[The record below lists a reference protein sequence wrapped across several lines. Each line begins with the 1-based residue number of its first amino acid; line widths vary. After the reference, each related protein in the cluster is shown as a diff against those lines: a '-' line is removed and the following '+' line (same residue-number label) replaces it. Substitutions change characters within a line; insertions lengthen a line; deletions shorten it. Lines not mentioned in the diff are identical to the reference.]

1 MKFATRLLN
10 FDPAPGDRFS
20 PANTPIY
27 QTATF
32 RQDDATEFGEY
43 DYSRSGNPTRAVV
56 EKQIAALESG
66 TRGFCFAT
74 GLAAITAV
82 TRLVSPGEEILACD
96 DLYGGTYRLFS
107 RILAKRGINVRYVDF
122 TNPASIAAAINNKTR
137 LVYLESPTNPLLQII
152 DIAAVSEIAHRSSA
166 LVCVDNSTMSPYLQ
180 RPLELGADIVLHSAT
195 KFLCGH
201 SDVMAGAVVVAD
213 NELAAELYLI
223 QNGEG
228 AGLAPFD
235 SFLLLRGMKTLS
247 LRLDRQSANA
257 GKIAEFL
264 AAHPAV
270 DRVYYPGLLP
280 HGAHQGHAGGP
291 GLADA
296 RQLAIHRSQA
306 SGDGAVLSFV
316 TGDPELSRTIV
327 EATKLFNIAV
337 SFGGVNSTISL
348 PNYMSHASI
357 PADLRQQKSIPA
369 DLVRVSVGAEDADD
383 LVDDLSQA
391 FEIASRQT
399 NALRAVAAD

>member
-1 MKFATRLLN
+1 MKFATRLLT
-10 FDPAPGDRFS
+10 FDPAPGDRFT

-32 RQDDATEFGEY
+32 RQDDATAFGEF

-56 EKQIAALESG
+56 EKQIAALEGG
-66 TRGFCFAT
+66 TRGFCFST

-82 TRLVSPGEEILACD
+82 TRLLSPGEEILACD

-107 RILAKRGINVRYVDF
+107 RILTKRGINVRYVDF
-122 TNPASIAAAINNKTR
+122 TNLDAVAAAVTNNTR

-152 DIAAVSEIAHRSSA
+152 DIAAVVEIAQRSGA

-213 NELAAELYLI
+213 ETLAEELYLI

-228 AGLAPFD
+228 AGLSPFD
-235 SFLLLRGMKTLS
+235 SFLLLRGTKTLS
-247 LRLDRQSANA
+247 LRLDRQQANA
-257 GKIAEFL
+257 KKIAEL
-264 AAHPAV
+264 LDAHPAV
-270 DRVYYPGLLP
+270 DRVYY
-280 HGAHQGHAGGP
+280 P

-306 SGDGAVLSFV
+306 SGDGAVLSFA
-316 TGDPELSRTIV
+316 TGDPEFSRAIV
-327 EATKLFNIAV
+327 EATRLFAITV

-357 PADLRQQKSIPA
+357 PAHLRQQKSIPA

-383 LVDDLSQA
+383 LIDDLGQA
-391 FEIASRQT
+391 FELAGRHAST
-399 NALRAVAAD
+399 LRAVAAD

>member
-1 MKFATRLLN
+1 VKFATRLLTFN
-10 FDPAPGDRFS
+10 PAPGDRLT

-32 RQDDATEFGEY
+32 RQDDATAFGEY

-56 EKQIAALESG
+56 EKQIADLESG

-107 RILAKRGINVRYVDF
+107 RILAKRGIHVRYVDF
-122 TNPASIAAAINNKTR
+122 TNLDAVADAISDKTK

-152 DIAAVSEIAHRSSA
+152 DIVAVSDIAHHNGV

-213 NELAAELYLI
+213 EELGQELHLI

-235 SFLLLRGMKTLS
+235 SYLLLRGTKTLS
-247 LRLDRQSANA
+247 LRLDRQQSNA
-257 GKIAEFL
+257 KAIAEL
-264 AAHPAV
+264 LDAHPAV
-270 DRVYYPGLLP
+270 DRVYYPGL
-280 HGAHQGHAGGP
+280 
-291 GLADA
+291 ADA
-296 RQLAIHRSQA
+296 RQLAVHRAQA

-316 TGDPELSRTIV
+316 TGDPEFSRTIV
-327 EATKLFNIAV
+327 EATKLFAITV

-357 PADLRQQKSIPA
+357 PAHLRQQKRIPA
-369 DLVRVSVGAEDADD
+369 DLVRVSVGAEDVDD
-383 LVDDLSQA
+383 LIDDLSQA
-391 FEIASRQT
+391 LEIAARQPSE
-399 NALRAVAAD
+399 LRAVSSD

>member
-10 FDPAPGDRFS
+10 FDPSPGDRFT

-32 RQDDATEFGEY
+32 RQQDATEFGEY
-43 DYSRSGNPTRAVV
+43 DYSRSGNPTRAAV
-56 EKQIAALESG
+56 ERQIAALESG
-66 TRGFCFAT
+66 TRGFCFST

-82 TRLVSPGEEILACD
+82 TRLVTPGEEILACD

-107 RILAKRGINVRYVDF
+107 RILANRGIDVRYLDF
-122 TNPASIAAAINNKTR
+122 TDLEAVAAAVSPRTK
-137 LVYLESPTNPLLQII
+137 LVYLETPTNPLLQII
-152 DIAAVSEIAHRSSA
+152 DVARVSDIAHRAGA
-166 LVCVDNSTMSPYLQ
+166 LACVDNSTLSPYLQ

-213 NELAAELYLI
+213 DELAEELYLI

-228 AGLAPFD
+228 AVLAPFD
-235 SFLLLRGMKTLS
+235 SYLLLRGTKTLA
-247 LRLDRQSANA
+247 LRLDRQQANA
-257 GKIAEFL
+257 RAIAEFL
-264 AAHPAV
+264 DTHPAV
-270 DRVYYPGLLP
+270 KRVYYPGLAEERSL
-280 HGAHQGHAGGP
+280 Q
-291 GLADA
+291 
-296 RQLAIHRSQA
+296 IHRAQA

-316 TGDPELSRTIV
+316 TGDAEFSRALV
-327 EATKLFNIAV
+327 EATRLFAITV

-357 PADLRQQKSIPA
+357 PVHIRQQKAIPA
-369 DLVRVSVGAEDADD
+369 DLVRISVGAEDVED
-383 LVDDLSQA
+383 LVADLAGA
-391 FEIASRQT
+391 FEAARQQT
-399 NALRAVAAD
+399 RAAQAVAAD

>member
-1 MKFATRLLN
+1 VKFATRLLTFN
-10 FDPAPGDRFS
+10 PAPGDRLT

-32 RQDDATEFGEY
+32 RQDDATAFGEY

-56 EKQIAALESG
+56 EKQIADLESG

-107 RILAKRGINVRYVDF
+107 RILAKRGIRVRYVDF
-122 TNPASIAAAINNKTR
+122 TNLNAVADAIGDKTK
-137 LVYLESPTNPLLQII
+137 LVYLESPTNPLLQIV
-152 DIAAVSEIAHRSSA
+152 DIAAVADIAHRNAA

-213 NELAAELYLI
+213 EELAQEIYLI

-228 AGLAPFD
+228 AGLSPFD
-235 SFLLLRGMKTLS
+235 SYLLLRGTKTLS
-247 LRLDRQSANA
+247 LRLDRQQSNA
-257 GKIAEFL
+257 KAIAEL
-264 AAHPAV
+264 LDAHPAV
-270 DRVYYPGLLP
+270 DRVYYPR
-280 HGAHQGHAGGP
+280 
-291 GLADA
+291 LADA
-296 RQLAIHRSQA
+296 HQLAIHRAQA

-316 TGDPELSRTIV
+316 TGDPEFSRTIV
-327 EATKLFNIAV
+327 EATKLFAITV

-357 PADLRQQKSIPA
+357 PAHLRQQKSIPA
-369 DLVRVSVGAEDADD
+369 DLVRVSVGAEDVDD
-383 LVDDLSQA
+383 LIDDLSQA
-391 FEIASRQT
+391 LELAARQPS
-399 NALRAVAAD
+399 ALRAACAD

>member
-1 MKFATRLLN
+1 MKFATRLLT
-10 FDPAPGDRFS
+10 FQPAPGDRFT

-32 RQDDATEFGEY
+32 RQDDATAFGEY

-56 EKQIAALESG
+56 EKQIADLESG

-107 RILAKRGINVRYVDF
+107 KILAKRGIHVRYVDF
-122 TNPASIAAAINNKTR
+122 TNLDAVADAISSSTK

-152 DIAAVSEIAHRSSA
+152 DIAAVSEIAHRNGA

-213 NELAAELYLI
+213 EEIGQELYLI

-235 SFLLLRGMKTLS
+235 SYLLLRGTKTLS
-247 LRLDRQSANA
+247 LRLDRQQANA
-257 GKIAEFL
+257 KAIAEL
-264 AAHPAV
+264 LDAHPSV
-270 DRVYYPGLLP
+270 DRVYYP
-280 HGAHQGHAGGP
+280 A
-291 GLADA
+291 LADA
-296 RQLAIHRSQA
+296 RQLAIHRAQA
-306 SGDGAVLSFV
+306 TGDGAVLSFV
-316 TGDPELSRTIV
+316 TGDPEFSRTIV
-327 EATKLFNIAV
+327 EATKLFAITV

-357 PADLRQQKSIPA
+357 PAHLRQQKSIPT
-369 DLVRVSVGAEDADD
+369 DLVRLSVGAEDVEDLIDD
-383 LVDDLSQA
+383 LGQA
-391 FEIASRQT
+391 LEIATRQQT
-399 NALRAVAAD
+399 ELRSVSAD

>member
-1 MKFATRLLN
+1 VKFATRLLN
-10 FDPAPGDRFS
+10 FDPAPGDRFT

-32 RQDDATEFGEY
+32 RQQDATEFGEY

-56 EKQIAALESG
+56 EKQIASLENG

-96 DLYGGTYRLFS
+96 DLYGGAYRLFS

-122 TNPASIAAAINNKTR
+122 SNLDSVAAAITPNTK
-137 LVYLESPTNPLLQII
+137 LVYLETPTNPLLQII
-152 DIAAVSEIAHRSSA
+152 DIAAVADLAHRKGS
-166 LVCVDNSTMSPYLQ
+166 LLCVDNSTMSPYLQ

-201 SDVMAGAVVVAD
+201 SDVMAGAVVVND
-213 NELAAELYLI
+213 EEIGNELYLI

-228 AGLAPFD
+228 AVLSPFD
-235 SFLLLRGMKTLS
+235 SFLLLRGTKTLA
-247 LRLDRQSANA
+247 LRLDRQQGNA
-257 GKIAEFL
+257 KKIADL
-264 AAHPAV
+264 LNAHPAV
-270 DRVYYPGLLP
+270 DRVYYPGL
-280 HGAHQGHAGGP
+280 
-291 GLADA
+291 ADEP
-296 RQLAIHRSQA
+296 QLRIHRAQA
-306 SGDGAVLSFV
+306 TGDGAVLSFV
-316 TGDPELSRTIV
+316 TGDPEFSRAIV
-327 EATKLFNIAV
+327 ETTKLFNITV
-337 SFGGVNSTISL
+337 SFGGVTSTISL

-357 PADLRQQKSIPA
+357 PAQLRQQKSIPA
-369 DLVRVSVGAEDADD
+369 DLVRISVGVEDVDD

-391 FEIASRQT
+391 FEIASREAVRT
-399 NALRAVAAD
+399 RAVAAD

>member
-1 MKFATRLLN
+1 VKFATRLLT
-10 FDPAPGDRFS
+10 FDPAPGDRFA

-32 RQDDATEFGEY
+32 RQEDATSFGEY

-56 EKQIAALESG
+56 EKHIAALESG
-66 TRGFCFAT
+66 TRGFCFST

-82 TRLVSPGEEILACD
+82 TRLLSPGEEILSCD

-122 TNPASIAAAINNKTR
+122 TNLDAVAAAITGNTR

-152 DIAAVSEIAHRSSA
+152 DIAAVSEIAHRSGV

-213 NELAAELYLI
+213 EALGQELYLI

-228 AGLAPFD
+228 AGLSPFD
-235 SFLLLRGMKTLS
+235 SYLLLRGTKTLS
-247 LRLDRQSANA
+247 LRLDRQQSNA
-257 GKIAEFL
+257 KAIAEL
-264 AAHPAV
+264 LDGHPAV
-270 DRVYYPGLLP
+270 DRVYYP
-280 HGAHQGHAGGP
+280 A
-291 GLADA
+291 LANQ
-296 RQLAIHRSQA
+296 RQLAIHRAQA

-316 TGDPELSRTIV
+316 TGDPEFSRTVV
-327 EATKLFNIAV
+327 ETTKLFAIAV

-357 PADLRQQKSIPA
+357 PTHLRQQKSVPA
-369 DLVRVSVGAEDADD
+369 DLVRISVGAEDVDD
-383 LVDDLSQA
+383 LIDDLSQA
-391 FEIASRQT
+391 FEIAARQST
-399 NALRAVAAD
+399 PLRGIAAD

>member
-1 MKFATRLLN
+1 VKFATRLLTFN
-10 FDPAPGDRFS
+10 PAPGDRLT

-32 RQDDATEFGEY
+32 RQDDATAFGEY

-56 EKQIAALESG
+56 EKQIADLESG

-107 RILAKRGINVRYVDF
+107 RILAKRGIHVRYVDF
-122 TNPASIAAAINNKTR
+122 TNLNAVADAIGDTTK

-152 DIAAVSEIAHRSSA
+152 DIAAVSEIAHRRGA

-213 NELAAELYLI
+213 EELGHELYLI

-228 AGLAPFD
+228 AGLSPFD
-235 SFLLLRGMKTLS
+235 SYLLLRGTKTLS
-247 LRLDRQSANA
+247 LRLDRQQSNA
-257 GKIAEFL
+257 KAIAEL
-264 AAHPAV
+264 LDAHPSI
-270 DRVYYPGLLP
+270 DRVYYPGL
-280 HGAHQGHAGGP
+280 
-291 GLADA
+291 ADA
-296 RQLAIHRSQA
+296 HQLAIHRAQA

-316 TGDPELSRTIV
+316 TGDPEFSRTIV
-327 EATKLFNIAV
+327 EATKLFAITV

-357 PADLRQQKSIPA
+357 PAHLRQQKSIPA
-369 DLVRVSVGAEDADD
+369 DLVRVSVGAEDVDD
-383 LVDDLSQA
+383 LIDDLSQA
-391 FEIASRQT
+391 LELAARQPS
-399 NALRAVAAD
+399 ALRAACAD

>member
-1 MKFATRLLN
+1 MKFATRLLT
-10 FDPAPGDRFS
+10 FDPAPGDRFT

-56 EKQIAALESG
+56 EKQIAALENG
-66 TRGFCFAT
+66 ARGFCFST

-122 TNPASIAAAINNKTR
+122 NNLDAVAASINSNTK
-137 LVYLESPTNPLLQII
+137 LVYLESPTNPLLQVI
-152 DIAAVSEIAHRSSA
+152 DIRAVADIAHRTGV

-201 SDVMAGAVVVAD
+201 SDVMAGAVVVSD
-213 NELAAELYLI
+213 HELGEELYLI

-247 LRLDRQSANA
+247 LRLDRQQSNA
-257 GKIAEFL
+257 RKIAEWL
-264 AAHPAV
+264 DAQPAV
-270 DRVYYPGLLP
+270 EHVYYPGL
-280 HGAHQGHAGGP
+280 
-291 GLADA
+291 ADEP
-296 RQLAIHRSQA
+296 QLRVHRAQA

-316 TGDPELSRTIV
+316 TGDAELSRAIV
-327 EATKLFNIAV
+327 EATKLFNITV

-357 PADLRQQKSIPA
+357 PQHLRQQKSIPA
-369 DLVRVSVGAEDADD
+369 NLVRVSVGAEDIED
-383 LVDDLSQA
+383 LLDDLSQA
-391 FEIASRQT
+391 LEFASQL
-399 NALRAVAAD
+399 NVGARAAAAD

>member
-10 FDPAPGDRFS
+10 FDPAPGDRLT

-32 RQDDATEFGEY
+32 RQHDATEFGEY
-43 DYSRSGNPTRAVV
+43 DYSRSGNPTRAAV

-66 TRGFCFAT
+66 TRGFCFST

-82 TRLVSPGEEILACD
+82 TRLLEPGEEILACN

-122 TNPASIAAAINNKTR
+122 TDLHAIAGSIQGNTR
-137 LVYLESPTNPLLQII
+137 LVYLETPTNPLLQII
-152 DIAAVSEIAHRSSA
+152 DIAAVADIAHGSGA

-201 SDVMAGAVVVAD
+201 SDVMAGAVVVND
-213 NELAAELYLI
+213 DQLAQELYLI

-228 AGLAPFD
+228 AVLAPFD
-235 SFLLLRGMKTLS
+235 SFLLLRGTKTLS
-247 LRLDRQSANA
+247 LRLDRQQANA
-257 GKIAEFL
+257 
-264 AAHPAV
+264 AAVAALLDSHPAV
-270 DRVYYPGLLP
+270 DRVYYPGLAEP
-280 HGAHQGHAGGP
+280 E
-291 GLADA
+291 
-296 RQLAIHRSQA
+296 QLRIHRSQA
-306 SGDGAVLSFV
+306 SGDGAVLSFI
-316 TGDPELSRTIV
+316 TGDAEFSRAVV
-327 EATKLFNIAV
+327 EATRLFAITV
-337 SFGGVNSTISL
+337 SFGSVNSTISL

-357 PADLRQQKSIPA
+357 PAALRQQKKIPA
-369 DLVRVSVGAEDADD
+369 DLVRISVGAEDVGD

-391 FEIASRQT
+391 FEFAARAT
-399 NALRAVAAD
+399 GALRAIAAY

>member
-10 FDPAPGDRFS
+10 FDPSPGDRFT

-32 RQDDATEFGEY
+32 RQQDATEFGEY
-43 DYSRSGNPTRAVV
+43 DYSRSGNPTRAAV

-66 TRGFCFAT
+66 ARGFCFST

-82 TRLVSPGEEILACD
+82 TRLLSPDEEILACD

-107 RILAKRGINVRYVDF
+107 RILANRGINVRYLDF
-122 TNPASIAAAINNKTR
+122 TDLDALAAAIDDRTK
-137 LVYLESPTNPLLQII
+137 LVYLETPTNPLLQII
-152 DIAAVSEIAHRSSA
+152 DIAAVSEIAHRSGA
-166 LVCVDNSTMSPYLQ
+166 LVCVDNSTLSPYLQ

-201 SDVMAGAVVVAD
+201 SDVMAGAVVVGD
-213 NELAAELYLI
+213 EELGEELYLI

-228 AGLAPFD
+228 AVLSPFD
-235 SFLLLRGMKTLS
+235 SYLLLRGMKTLS
-247 LRLDRQSANA
+247 LRLDRQQAHA
-257 GKIAEFL
+257 RTIAEFL

-270 DRVYYPGLLP
+270 DRVYYPGL
-280 HGAHQGHAGGP
+280 
-291 GLADA
+291 ADE
-296 RQLAIHRSQA
+296 RQLQVHRSQA
-306 SGDGAVLSFV
+306 SGDGAVISFL
-316 TGDPELSRTIV
+316 TGDPELSRALV
-327 EATKLFNIAV
+327 EATKLFAITV

-357 PADLRQQKSIPA
+357 PAQLRQQKSIPA
-369 DLVRVSVGAEDADD
+369 DLVRISVGAED
-383 LVDDLSQA
+383 VDDLIDDLSAA
-391 FEIASRQT
+391 FELARPQSY
-399 NALRAVAAD
+399 ALRAIAAD

>member
-1 MKFATRLLN
+1 MKFATRLLT
-10 FDPAPGDRFS
+10 FDPAPGDRFT

-32 RQDDATEFGEY
+32 RQDDATAFGDY

-66 TRGFCFAT
+66 TRGFCFST

-82 TRLVSPGEEILACD
+82 TRLLSPGEEILACD

-122 TNPASIAAAINNKTR
+122 TNLDAVAAAITTSTR

-152 DIAAVSEIAHRSSA
+152 DIAAVSDIAHRSGA

-213 NELAAELYLI
+213 EDLAQELYLI

-228 AGLAPFD
+228 AGLSPFD
-235 SFLLLRGMKTLS
+235 SYLLLRGTKTLS
-247 LRLDRQSANA
+247 LRLDRQQSNA
-257 GKIAEFL
+257 EAIAEL
-264 AAHPAV
+264 LDAHPAV
-270 DRVYYPGLLP
+270 DRVYYPGL
-280 HGAHQGHAGGP
+280 AN
-291 GLADA
+291 D
-296 RQLAIHRSQA
+296 RQLAIHRAQA

-316 TGDPELSRTIV
+316 TGDAEFSRTVV
-327 EATKLFNIAV
+327 EATKLFAITV

-357 PADLRQQKSIPA
+357 PAHLRQQKSIPP
-369 DLVRVSVGAEDADD
+369 DLVRISVGAEDVDD
-383 LVDDLSQA
+383 LIDDLSQA
-391 FEIASRQT
+391 FEIAARQSA
-399 NALRAVAAD
+399 ALRAIAAD

>member
-1 MKFATRLLN
+1 VKFATRLLN
-10 FDPAPGDRFS
+10 FDPSPGDRCT

-32 RQDDATEFGEY
+32 RQDDATAFGEY

-56 EKQIAALESG
+56 EKQIADLESG

-107 RILAKRGINVRYVDF
+107 RILVKRGIHVRYVDF
-122 TNPASIAAAINNKTR
+122 TNLDAVANAITDKTK
-137 LVYLESPTNPLLQII
+137 LVFLESPTNPLLQII
-152 DIAAVSEIAHRSSA
+152 DIVAVSDIAHRKGA

-213 NELAAELYLI
+213 EELGQELYLI

-228 AGLAPFD
+228 AVLAPFD
-235 SFLLLRGMKTLS
+235 SYLLLRGTKTLS
-247 LRLDRQSANA
+247 LRLDRQQSNA
-257 GKIAEFL
+257 RAIAEL
-264 AAHPAV
+264 LDSHPAV
-270 DRVYYPGLLP
+270 DRVYYPGL
-280 HGAHQGHAGGP
+280 AN
-291 GLADA
+291 A
-296 RQLAIHRSQA
+296 RQLAIHRAQS
-306 SGDGAVLSFV
+306 SGDGAVLSFA
-316 TGDPELSRTIV
+316 TGDPEFSRTIV
-327 EATKLFNIAV
+327 EATKLFAITV

-357 PADLRQQKSIPA
+357 PAHLRQQKSIPA
-369 DLVRVSVGAEDADD
+369 DLVRISVGAEDVDD
-383 LVDDLSQA
+383 LIDDLSQA
-391 FEIASRQT
+391 LEIASRQPVE
-399 NALRAVAAD
+399 LRAVSAD

>member
-1 MKFATRLLN
+1 MKFATRLLTFN
-10 FDPAPGDRFS
+10 PAPGDRFT

-32 RQDDATEFGEY
+32 RQDDATAFGEY

-56 EKQIAALESG
+56 EKQIADLESG

-107 RILAKRGINVRYVDF
+107 RILVKRGIHVRYVDF
-122 TNPASIAAAINNKTR
+122 TNLDAVANAITDKTK
-137 LVYLESPTNPLLQII
+137 LVFLESPTNPLLQII
-152 DIAAVSEIAHRSSA
+152 DIVAVSDIAHRKGA

-213 NELAAELYLI
+213 EELGQELYLI

-228 AGLAPFD
+228 AVLAPFD
-235 SFLLLRGMKTLS
+235 SYLLLRGTKTLS
-247 LRLDRQSANA
+247 LRLDRQQSNA
-257 GKIAEFL
+257 RAIAEL
-264 AAHPAV
+264 LDSHPAV
-270 DRVYYPGLLP
+270 DRVYYPGL
-280 HGAHQGHAGGP
+280 AN
-291 GLADA
+291 A
-296 RQLAIHRSQA
+296 RQLAIHRAQS
-306 SGDGAVLSFV
+306 SGDGAVLSFA
-316 TGDPELSRTIV
+316 TGDPEFSRTIV
-327 EATKLFNIAV
+327 EATKLFAITV

-357 PADLRQQKSIPA
+357 PAHLRQQKSIPA
-369 DLVRVSVGAEDADD
+369 DLVRISVGAEDVDD
-383 LVDDLSQA
+383 LIDDLSQA
-391 FEIASRQT
+391 LEIASRQPVE
-399 NALRAVAAD
+399 LRAVSAD

>member
-1 MKFATRLLN
+1 MKFATRLLT
-10 FDPAPGDRFS
+10 FDPAPGDRFT

-32 RQDDATEFGEY
+32 RQDDATTFGEY

-74 GLAAITAV
+74 GLAAITAI

-122 TNPASIAAAINNKTR
+122 SNLDCVAGAIHDKTR

-152 DIAAVSEIAHRSSA
+152 DIAAVSEIAHRGGA
-166 LVCVDNSTMSPYLQ
+166 LLCVDNSTMSPYLQ

-213 NELAAELYLI
+213 DELGQELYLI

-235 SFLLLRGMKTLS
+235 SYLLLRGMKTLS
-247 LRLDRQSANA
+247 LRLDRQQSNA
-257 GKIAEFL
+257 RKIAEWL
-264 AAHPAV
+264 DANPAV
-270 DRVYYPGLLP
+270 EQVYYPGL
-280 HGAHQGHAGGP
+280 ANEHQLHV
-291 GLADA
+291 
-296 RQLAIHRSQA
+296 HRAQA

-316 TGDPELSRTIV
+316 TGDPEFARSIV
-327 EATKLFNIAV
+327 EATKLFNITV

-357 PADLRQQKSIPA
+357 PAHLRQQKSIPA
-369 DLVRVSVGAEDADD
+369 DLVRISVGAEDADD
-383 LVDDLSQA
+383 LLEDLEQA
-391 FEIASRQT
+391 FEFAARQ
-399 NALRAVAAD
+399 NVALRGIAADD

>member
-10 FDPAPGDRFS
+10 FDPAPGDRLT

-32 RQDDATEFGEY
+32 RQQDATAFGEY
-43 DYSRSGNPTRAVV
+43 DYTRSGNPTRAAV
-56 EKQIAALESG
+56 EKQIASLEG
-66 TRGFCFAT
+66 GIRGFCFAT

-107 RILAKRGINVRYVDF
+107 RILANRGINVRYLDL
-122 TNPASIAAAINNKTR
+122 TDPDALASSIDSRTK

-152 DIAAVSEIAHRSSA
+152 DIAAIAAIAHRSGA
-166 LVCVDNSTMSPYLQ
+166 LVCVDNSTLSPYLQ

-201 SDVMAGAVVVAD
+201 SDVMAGAVVAGD
-213 NELAAELYLI
+213 PELAEELYLI

-228 AGLAPFD
+228 AVLSPFD
-235 SFLLLRGMKTLS
+235 SYLLLRGMKTLA
-247 LRLDRQSANA
+247 LRLDRQQENA
-257 GKIAEFL
+257 QKIAKFL

-270 DRVYYPGLLP
+270 ERVYYPGLAE
-280 HGAHQGHAGGP
+280 G
-291 GLADA
+291 
-296 RQLAIHRSQA
+296 RQREIRQSQA
-306 SGDGAVLSFV
+306 AGDGAVLSFT
-316 TGDPELSRTIV
+316 TGDPEASRSLV
-327 EATKLFNIAV
+327 EATKLFNITV

-357 PADLRQQKSIPA
+357 PQHLRQQKSIPS
-369 DLVRVSVGAEDADD
+369 DLVRISVGAED
-383 LVDDLSQA
+383 VDDLIEDLGAA
-391 FEIASRQT
+391 FELAGKGSCVG
-399 NALRAVAAD
+399 AAVAD

>member
-10 FDPAPGDRFS
+10 FDPAPGDRFT

-32 RQDDATEFGEY
+32 RQQDATEFGEY
-43 DYSRSGNPTRAVV
+43 DYTRSGNPTRAVV

-66 TRGFCFAT
+66 RRGFCFST

-82 TRLVSPGEEILACD
+82 TRLVAPGEEILACN

-107 RILAKRGINVRYVDF
+107 RILAKRGIRVRYADF
-122 TNPASIAAAINNKTR
+122 SDLDEVGDSISSNTK

-152 DIAAVSEIAHRSSA
+152 DIAAVCDIAHRSGA

-180 RPLELGADIVLHSAT
+180 RPLELRADIVLHSAT

-213 NELAAELYLI
+213 DELADELYLI

-228 AGLAPFD
+228 AGLSPFD
-235 SFLLLRGMKTLS
+235 SFLLLRGMKTLA
-247 LRLDRQSANA
+247 LRLDRQQANA
-257 GKIAEFL
+257 RVLAEFL
-264 AAHPAV
+264 TTHPAV
-270 DRVYYPGLLP
+270 ERVYYPGV
-280 HGAHQGHAGGP
+280 
-291 GLADA
+291 ADEA
-296 RQLAIHRSQA
+296 QLRVHRAQA
-306 SGDGAVLSFV
+306 SGDGAVLSFA
-316 TGDPELSRTIV
+316 TGGPELSRAVV
-327 EATKLFNIAV
+327 EATKLFAICV

-357 PADLRQQKSIPA
+357 PAHLRQQKSIPA
-369 DLVRVSVGAEDADD
+369 DLVRISVGAEHADD
-383 LVDDLSQA
+383 LLQDLSRA
-391 FEIASRQT
+391 F
-399 NALRAVAAD
+399 AVAARQSSRMPAIAAD

>member
-1 MKFATRLLN
+1 MKFATRLLT
-10 FDPAPGDRFS
+10 FDPAPGDRFT

-32 RQDDATEFGEY
+32 RQDDATAFGDY

-66 TRGFCFAT
+66 TRGFCFST

-82 TRLVSPGEEILACD
+82 TRLLSPGEEILACD

-122 TNPASIAAAINNKTR
+122 TNLDAVAAAITTSTR

-152 DIAAVSEIAHRSSA
+152 DIAAVSDIAHRSGA

-213 NELAAELYLI
+213 EDLAQEIYLI

-228 AGLAPFD
+228 AGLSPFD
-235 SFLLLRGMKTLS
+235 SYLLLRGTKTLS
-247 LRLDRQSANA
+247 LRLDRQQSNA
-257 GKIAEFL
+257 EAIAEL
-264 AAHPAV
+264 LDAHPAV
-270 DRVYYPGLLP
+270 DRVYYPGL
-280 HGAHQGHAGGP
+280 AN
-291 GLADA
+291 D
-296 RQLAIHRSQA
+296 RQLAIHRAQA
-306 SGDGAVLSFV
+306 SGDGAVLSFA
-316 TGDPELSRTIV
+316 TGDPEFSRTVV
-327 EATKLFNIAV
+327 EATKLFAITV

-357 PADLRQQKSIPA
+357 PAHLRQQKSIPA
-369 DLVRVSVGAEDADD
+369 DLVRISVGAEDVDD
-383 LVDDLSQA
+383 LIDDLSQA
-391 FEIASRQT
+391 FEIAARQSA
-399 NALRAVAAD
+399 ALRAIAAD

>member
-1 MKFATRLLN
+1 VKFATRLLT
-10 FDPAPGDRFS
+10 FDPAPGDRFT

-32 RQDDATEFGEY
+32 RQDDATAFGDY

-66 TRGFCFAT
+66 TRGFCFST

-82 TRLVSPGEEILACD
+82 TRLLSPGEEILACD

-107 RILAKRGINVRYVDF
+107 RILAKRGINVHYVDF
-122 TNPASIAAAINNKTR
+122 TNLDAVAAAITTSTR

-152 DIAAVSEIAHRSSA
+152 DIAAVSDIAHHSEA

-213 NELAAELYLI
+213 EDLGQELYLI

-228 AGLAPFD
+228 AGLSPFD
-235 SFLLLRGMKTLS
+235 SYLLLRGTKTLS
-247 LRLDRQSANA
+247 LRLDRQQSNA
-257 GKIAEFL
+257 EAIAEL
-264 AAHPAV
+264 LDAHPAV
-270 DRVYYPGLLP
+270 DRVYYPGL
-280 HGAHQGHAGGP
+280 AN
-291 GLADA
+291 D
-296 RQLAIHRSQA
+296 RQLAIHRAQA

-316 TGDPELSRTIV
+316 TGDPEFSRTVV
-327 EATKLFNIAV
+327 EATKLFAITV

-357 PADLRQQKSIPA
+357 PAHLRQQKSIPA
-369 DLVRVSVGAEDADD
+369 DLVRISVGAEDVDD
-383 LVDDLSQA
+383 LIDDLSQA
-391 FEIASRQT
+391 FEIAARQST
-399 NALRAVAAD
+399 ALRAIAAD

>member
-1 MKFATRLLN
+1 VKFATRLLN
-10 FDPAPGDRFS
+10 FNPCPGDRFT

-32 RQDDATEFGEY
+32 RQDDATSFGEY

-56 EKQIAALESG
+56 EKQIAALEGG
-66 TRGFCFAT
+66 TRGFCFST

-82 TRLVSPGEEILACD
+82 TRLLSPGDDILACD

-107 RILAKRGINVRYVDF
+107 RILSKRGINVRYVDF
-122 TNPASIAAAINNKTR
+122 TDLDTVAAAITSDTR

-152 DIAAVSEIAHRSSA
+152 DIAAVADIAHRSGA

-213 NELAAELYLI
+213 DILAEELYLI

-228 AGLAPFD
+228 AGLSPFD
-235 SFLLLRGMKTLS
+235 SFLLLRGTKTLS
-247 LRLDRQSANA
+247 LRLDRQQSNA
-257 GKIAEFL
+257 KKIAGL
-264 AAHPAV
+264 LDTHPAV
-270 DRVYYPGLLP
+270 ERVYY
-280 HGAHQGHAGGP
+280 P

-316 TGDPELSRTIV
+316 TGDPEFSRAVV
-327 EATKLFNIAV
+327 EATKLFAITV

-357 PADLRQQKSIPA
+357 PAHLRQQKSIPA

-383 LVDDLSQA
+383 LIDDLSHA
-391 FEIASRQT
+391 FEFASKHAVT
-399 NALRAVAAD
+399 LRAVACD